1 MNARKLRA
9 EQTQPLSWPRD
20 VSHEPRMTIGQV
32 TEQVKA
38 EFPALTV
45 SKIRFLETEGLIS
58 PYRNSTG
65 YRKYSAADVERLR
78 YILTEQRDSYRP
90 LRVIRDQ
97 LRALDAGHEVERVP
111 TARVVTD
118 HGHTRLPSSD
128 HISVRQLCDLTGTS
142 KEDIEEFTKL
152 GLLSPDLGGYFP
164 TRSIRVVQYI
174 LELRSKGID
183 PRNLRGVRLAAE
195 RHADIVD
202 HAVAPIRGRSRSG
215 DVEKARARSQEFA
228 EVTADL
234 HREFLRL
241 AVDRLADS

>member
-118 HGHTRLPSSD
+118 HGHNRLPSSD
-128 HISVRQLCDLTGTS
+128 HISVRQLCDLPVLP
-142 KEDIEEFTKL
+142 KKI
-152 GLLSPDLGGYFP
+152 
-164 TRSIRVVQYI
+164 
-174 LELRSKGID
+174 LRSS
-183 PRNLRGVRLAAE
+183 LSLACCHLTWLFSNAVNPSCSIHSRDAVK
-195 RHADIVD
+195 RH
-202 HAVAPIRGRSRSG
+202 
-215 DVEKARARSQEFA
+215 
-228 EVTADL
+228 
-234 HREFLRL
+234 
-241 AVDRLADS
+241 